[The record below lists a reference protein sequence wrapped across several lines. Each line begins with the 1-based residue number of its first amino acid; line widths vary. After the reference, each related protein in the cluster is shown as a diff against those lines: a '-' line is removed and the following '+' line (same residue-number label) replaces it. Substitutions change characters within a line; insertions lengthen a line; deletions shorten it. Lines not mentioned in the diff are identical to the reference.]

1 MPQDLGAINALRDAK
16 ERLFLYT
23 QVRQAILTFAPSM
36 QSNTVNDLARL
47 HDKLKTLITQIEKNS
62 VNDLRK

>member
-23 QVRQAILTFAPSM
+23 QVRQAIFTFAPKM

>member
-23 QVRQAILTFAPSM
+23 QVRQAILKFAPQM

-47 HDKLKTLITQIEKNS
+47 HDKLKNLIVQIEKNS
-62 VNDLRK
+62 LDDLRK